1 MRHIGSPGGE
11 KQLHD
16 IIQEIIYK
24 SCRSMFQKATLGP
37 PLTEAA
43 ACRGVATFCHSIG
56 LGLKLPM
63 LRYADKDSHQHFIPQ
78 LSS

>member
-43 ACRGVATFCHSIG
+43 ACEHY
-56 LGLKLPM
+56 KLPKKN
-63 LRYADKDSHQHFIPQ
+63 LQQRSGNFLSLYWTGAKTSHA
-78 LSS
+78 